1 MTYALTVPRS
11 GLLAGLI
18 RRWNRESPWNALW
31 AMMIGFFMIMVD
43 ATIVA
48 VANPTIMTDLRIG
61 YDAVIWVTSSYL
73 LGYAVVLLVAGRLGD
88 RFGTK
93 NLYLIGLVTFT
104 LASLWCGL
112 SGSAAELIAA
122 RVVQGV
128 GAGMLTPQTLSTIT
142 RIFPPQRRGAA
153 MSMWGA
159 TAGVASLVGPLAG
172 GVLVDSLGWEWIF
185 FINLPIGVVGVALA
199 VWLVPALPTRA
210 HRFDLPGVGLS
221 GAGVFAIVFGL
232 QQGQSAGWAP
242 WIWAVIVA
250 GIGLLATFV
259 YWQSVNPGE
268 PLIPLDIF
276 GDRNFSLCNVG
287 AAIIAFATTAMMLP
301 MMFYAQAVCGL
312 SPTRS
317 ALLIAPMAIASGVLA
332 PFVGMIIDR
341 FPPLP
346 VLGFGFSMLAIG
358 LTWLSFEMASGTPIW
373 RLALAFG
380 AIGVGMAFV
389 WSPLTATATRN
400 LPPDLAGASS
410 GVYNTTRQ
418 LGAVLGSAG
427 MAAFMTSRIGAQMPA
442 LPRGGHT
449 PAGAGTLKMPGFL
462 REPFAAAMSQ
472 SMLLPAFVALF
483 GVIAALFLVDMIGSA
498 TTRKGGSDA
507 EDAEDDDDDDDYV
520 EYILRREPDTNEPA
534 RHTEPLQASAWH
546 SVADERVRMP
556 RAAPI
561 GFAHN
566 GFHADDGRRLRPVAQ
581 FSRPALR
588 PARRQTGS
596 EGTHA
601 RLAAGEPPLNQHYRA
616 DPEDPAPGRHS
627 S

>member
-1 MTYALTVPRS
+1 
-11 GLLAGLI
+11 
-18 RRWNRESPWNALW
+18 
-31 AMMIGFFMIMVD
+31 
-43 ATIVA
+43 
-48 VANPTIMTDLRIG
+48 
-61 YDAVIWVTSSYL
+61 
-73 LGYAVVLLVAGRLGD
+73 
-88 RFGTK
+88 
-93 NLYLIGLVTFT
+93 
-104 LASLWCGL
+104 
-112 SGSAAELIAA
+112 
-122 RVVQGV
+122 
-128 GAGMLTPQTLSTIT
+128 
-142 RIFPPQRRGAA
+142 
-153 MSMWGA
+153 
-159 TAGVASLVGPLAG
+159 
-172 GVLVDSLGWEWIF
+172 
-185 FINLPIGVVGVALA
+185 
-199 VWLVPALPTRA
+199 
-210 HRFDLPGVGLS
+210 
-221 GAGVFAIVFGL
+221 
-232 QQGQSAGWAP
+232 
-242 WIWAVIVA
+242 
-250 GIGLLATFV
+250 
-259 YWQSVNPGE
+259 
-268 PLIPLDIF
+268 
-276 GDRNFSLCNVG
+276 
-287 AAIIAFATTAMMLP
+287 

-358 LTWLSFEMASGTPIW
+358 LTWLSFEMAPGTPIW

-400 LPPDLAGASS
+400 LPPHLAGASS

-427 MAAFMTSRIGAQMPA
+427 MAAFMTSSIGAQMPA

-449 PAGAGTLKMPGFL
+449 PIGVSTLKMPGFL

-472 SMLLPAFVALF
+472 SILLPAFVALF
-483 GVIAALFLVDMIGSA
+483 GVIAALFLVNVIGSA
-498 TTRKGGSDA
+498 TTREGGSDA
-507 EDAEDDDDDDDYV
+507 EDAEDDDGYDGYDGNDDDDDYV
-520 EYILRREPDTNEPA
+520 EYILRREPDTKEPA
-534 RHTEPLQASAWH
+534 RDTEPLQAGAWH
-546 SVADERVRMP
+546 SVPDERVRMP

-561 GFAHN
+561 GFARN
-566 GFHADDGRRLRPVAQ
+566 GFHVDEGRRRLRPVAQ

-601 RLAAGEPPLNQHYRA
+601 PLAGAEPPRNTHYRA